1 MPHLPKR
8 SSRGL
13 LISLAFLALVFVLT
27 VTQYRPPTPKPVDA
41 PVAEFS
47 AGRAREILR
56 QLVGDG
62 VPHPVASAA
71 DGIVREKIVKIL
83 SDLGYQ
89 PQIQTG
95 FACDE
100 WGTCGA
106 VKNVVARLDGAGVP
120 GAVLL
125 SAHYDS
131 VPAGPGASDD
141 GAGTVAALEI
151 ARALKSH
158 PPLRHPVII
167 LLNEGEEAGLLGA
180 KAFVEAH
187 PWAREVKAAVNLD
200 NRGTS
205 GPSTMFETGEAND
218 WAVRIYDGAM
228 SRPMTNSIAYLAY
241 KLLPNDTD
249 FTVYKAAG
257 YQGLNFAFIGSV
269 QNYHTPRD
277 NFENA
282 DPGSIQS
289 EGENGLASVLALAD
303 EVLTDVP
310 SGEAVYFD
318 VFGRAIVRWKAHHSF
333 ALACVLAIVLLIEI
347 AIVMRRF
354 GARIGAVA
362 LGLLGWVVAILI
374 TGGLGYVLFK
384 LLRAAHGFPPA
395 SAEYPWIAHPLAA
408 QIAFFALGFVGVGI
422 VALLVARRAGFWGF
436 WIANCVFTGVFGIV
450 TAKYATGA
458 CYVFLVPALGAV
470 VAVIPAILTKEDS
483 AGNREFAAILPA
495 VLTFVMFVPVLWQL
509 YEALGTVFLPPVAAL
524 FALALASILPL
535 LALDDARERRTFA
548 EDSAGVALVAAV
560 VAFFMAPYSAA
571 APQRVD
577 IQYWL
582 DANSHVAKWLAVPDS
597 GRLPASL
604 AGAVAFGATPAA
616 VFPWSR
622 SLRHSADAPDLKL
635 PGPEIAIVDAEVQSG
650 SVRYSVKLTSPRG
663 APDISILFP
672 PQAGATAIEVAGH
685 PVEEPKG
692 RVLQY
697 LQGSM
702 RGWRFCDV
710 PALDAAGVEIKFTVS
725 SSSPIELYI
734 ADQSYSLPPEGLAI
748 ARARLADTVTSQ
760 DGDVTLV
767 TRHVKLEA
775 IPISGASSH

>member
-1 MPHLPKR
+1 MPHLPQR
-8 SSRGL
+8 SSRGV
-13 LISLAFLALVFVLT
+13 LISLAFLALVFLLT
-27 VTQYRPPTPKPVDA
+27 VTQYRPPSPKPVDA
-41 PVAEFS
+41 PAAEFS
-47 AGRAREILR
+47 AGRAREILK

-62 VPHPVASAA
+62 IPHPVGSAA

-83 SDLGYQ
+83 RDLGYQ
-89 PQIQTG
+89 PQIQPG
-95 FACDE
+95 FACNE

-106 VKNVVARLDGAGVP
+106 VKNIVARLDGAGVS

-151 ARALKSH
+151 ARALKNH

-205 GPSTMFETGEAND
+205 GPSTMFETGDANN

-249 FTVYKAAG
+249 FTVYKATG

-277 NFENA
+277 NFANA

-289 EGENGLASVLALAD
+289 EGDNGLASVLALAD
-303 EVLTDVP
+303 EVFTDVP
-310 SGEAVYFD
+310 NGEAVYFD
-318 VFGRAIVRWKAHHSF
+318 VFGRAIVRWKAHRSF
-333 ALACVLAIVLLIEI
+333 ALAIVLAIVLLIEI
-347 AIVMRRF
+347 VIVMRRF

-362 LGLLGWVVAILI
+362 LGVLGWLVAILLA
-374 TGGLGYVLFK
+374 GGLGYVLFT
-384 LLRAAHGFPPA
+384 LLRAAHRFPPS
-395 SAEYPWIAHPLAA
+395 SAEYAWVAHPLPA
-408 QIAFFALGFVGVGI
+408 QIAFFAVGFVGIGI
-422 VALLVARRAGFWGF
+422 AGVLAAKRVGFWGF
-436 WIANCVFTGVFGIV
+436 WIANGVCISALGIV

-458 CYVFLVPALGAV
+458 CYVFLVPALGMV
-470 VAVIPAILTKEDS
+470 VAVIPLLLTKEDS
-483 AGNREFAAILPA
+483 AGNREFTAILPA
-495 VLTFVMFVPVLWQL
+495 VLTFVIFVPFLWQL
-509 YEALGTVFLPPVAAL
+509 YDALGTVFLPVVAAL

-548 EDSAGVALVAAV
+548 EDSAGVALVAVV
-560 VAFFMAPYSAA
+560 VAFFIAPYSVA

-577 IQYWL
+577 VEYWL
-582 DANSHVAKWLAVPDS
+582 DANSHAAKWVTAPDS
-597 GRLPASL
+597 GVLPASF
-604 AGAVAFGATPAA
+604 AAAAAFGAKPAA
-616 VFPWSR
+616 VFPWSP
-622 SLRHSADAPDLKL
+622 SLRYSADAPDLKM
-635 PGPEIAIVDAEVQSG
+635 PGPEITVLDAEVLEG
-650 SVRYSVKLTSPRG
+650 KIRYDLQLTSPRG

-685 PVEEPKG
+685 AVEEPKG

-697 LQGSM
+697 LQGPM

-710 PALDAAGVEIKFTVS
+710 PTLDPGGVEIKFSVS

-734 ADQSYSLPPEGLAI
+734 GDQSYSLPPEGLAI

-767 TRHVKLEA
+767 TRRVQLEA
-775 IPISGASSH
+775 LPLSGATSH

>member
-1 MPHLPKR
+1 
-8 SSRGL
+8 
-13 LISLAFLALVFVLT
+13 
-27 VTQYRPPTPKPVDA
+27 
-41 PVAEFS
+41 
-47 AGRAREILR
+47 
-56 QLVGDG
+56 
-62 VPHPVASAA
+62 
-71 DGIVREKIVKIL
+71 
-83 SDLGYQ
+83 
-89 PQIQTG
+89 
-95 FACDE
+95 
-100 WGTCGA
+100 
-106 VKNVVARLDGAGVP
+106 
-120 GAVLL
+120 
-125 SAHYDS
+125 
-131 VPAGPGASDD
+131 
-141 GAGTVAALEI
+141 
-151 ARALKSH
+151 
-158 PPLRHPVII
+158 
-167 LLNEGEEAGLLGA
+167 GLLGA

-277 NFENA
+277 NFANA

-303 EVLTDVP
+303 EVLTNVP

-318 VFGRAIVRWKAHHSF
+318 VFGRAIVRWKVHRSL
-333 ALACVLAIVLLIEI
+333 ALACVLVIVLLIEI
-347 AIVMRRF
+347 VIVMRRF
-354 GARIGAVA
+354 GTRVGAVS
-362 LGLLGWVVAILI
+362 LGVLGWPVAMLI
-374 TGGLGYVLFK
+374 SGGLAYVLFK
-384 LLRAAHGFPPA
+384 LLRAAHRFPSG
-395 SAEYPWIAHPLAA
+395 SAYSWIAHPLPA

-422 VALLVARRAGFWGF
+422 VALLAAKRAGFWGF
-436 WIANCVFTGVFGIV
+436 WIANCVFTCALGIIA
-450 TAKYATGA
+450 AKYATGA

-470 VAVIPAILTKEDS
+470 VAVLPAILTKEDS

-495 VLTFVMFVPVLWQL
+495 VLTFVMFVPLLWQL
-509 YEALGTVFLPPVAAL
+509 YDALGTVFLPPVAAL

-535 LALDDARERRTFA
+535 LALDDARERRIFT
-548 EDSAGVALVAAV
+548 EDSAGVALVAAI

-577 IQYWL
+577 VQYWL
-582 DANSHVAKWLAVPDS
+582 DANSHVAKWLAAPDS

-616 VFPWSR
+616 VFPWNR

-635 PGPEIAIVDAEVQSG
+635 PGPEITIVDAEVQSG

-672 PQAGATAIEVAGH
+672 PQAGATALEVAGH
-685 PVEEPKG
+685 PVEEPRG
-692 RVLQY
+692 HVLEY

-702 RGWRFCDV
+702 RGWRFCDIPTV
-710 PALDAAGVEIKFTVS
+710 DAGGVEIKFTVS
-725 SSSPIELYI
+725 SSSPIEIYI

-748 ARARLADTVTSQ
+748 ARARPVDTVTSQ

-775 IPISGASSH
+775 IPLSGALSH